1 MKLAESKTYYWV
13 KEMPHHKTRKIILIL
28 VTTFYFSGC
37 MFLKPDYLN
46 VITAEQLQQT
56 MRQDKIFLVDV
67 HIPEQKHIK
76 GTADFIPFNKI
87 EQNIDKFPLDKS
99 APIYLYCESGPM
111 GNVAARA
118 LHKLGYE
125 NISNLKSGAK
135 AWKKAG
141 YEFAAP

>member
-1 MKLAESKTYYWV
+1 MSTQKICQLTLA
-13 KEMPHHKTRKIILIL
+13 L
-28 VTTFYFSGC
+28 VIALYLSGC
-37 MFLKPDYLN
+37 MFLKPDYLKI
-46 VITAEQLQQT
+46 ITAEQLHQSLH
-56 MRQDKIFLVDV
+56 QDKIFLVDV

-87 EQNIDKFPLDKS
+87 EQNIDKFPSDKS

-111 GNVAARA
+111 GNAAARA